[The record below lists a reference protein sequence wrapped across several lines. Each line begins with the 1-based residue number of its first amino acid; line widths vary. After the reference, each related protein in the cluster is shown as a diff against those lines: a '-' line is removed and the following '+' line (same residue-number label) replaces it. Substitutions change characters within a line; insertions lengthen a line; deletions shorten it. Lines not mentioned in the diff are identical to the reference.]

1 MTLNAES
8 KIAFVWGNG
17 ESRRKADRMYSSFWG
32 DLRMI
37 GTHYGCNAMYRDMV
51 LDHLVVIDP
60 NMLNE
65 IANDKRKYSDNYHVW
80 TGYRNPK
87 QWGAKVKNIPKNKRW
102 NAGTSAAHLAVQHGH
117 NTIFLIGHDLEPC
130 PNGLTNNIYKSTDNY
145 RKVFEDDI
153 VYDRF
158 YQDWQEMLTSAN
170 GGVTLYR
177 VKPDSGFIPKALK
190 RGPMKHITWNS
201 FCTKVK
207 ALRRAVA

>member
-17 ESRRKADRMYSSFWG
+17 ESRRKADKMYSSFWG
-32 DLRMI
+32 DMRMI

-60 NMLNE
+60 NMLDE
-65 IANDKRKYSDNYHVW
+65 IAKDKRKYADNYNVW

-87 QWGAKVKNIPKNKRW
+87 QWGTKVKNIPKNKRW

-117 NTIFLIGHDLEPC
+117 TDIFLLGHDLEPC
-130 PNGLTNNIYKSTDNY
+130 ANGLTNNIYKSTNNY

-190 RGPMKHITWNS
+190 RCAMKHITWNS

>member
-1 MTLNAES
+1 
-8 KIAFVWGNG
+8 
-17 ESRRKADRMYSSFWG
+17 MYSSFWG
-32 DLRMI
+32 DMRMI

-60 NMLNE
+60 NMLDE
-65 IANDKRKYSDNYHVW
+65 IAKDKRKYADNYNVW

-87 QWGAKVKNIPKNKRW
+87 QWGTKVKNIPKNKRW

-117 NTIFLIGHDLEPC
+117 TDIFLLGHDLEPC
-130 PNGLTNNIYKSTDNY
+130 ANGLTNNIYKSTNNY

>member
-17 ESRRKADRMYSSFWG
+17 ESRRKADKMYSSFWG
-32 DLRMI
+32 DMRMI

-60 NMLNE
+60 NMLDE
-65 IANDKRKYSDNYHVW
+65 IAKDKRKYADNYNVW

-87 QWGAKVKNIPKNKRW
+87 QWGTKVKNIPKNKRW

-117 NTIFLIGHDLEPC
+117 TDIFLLGHDLEPC
-130 PNGLTNNIYKSTDNY
+130 ANGLTNNIYKSTNNY

-190 RGPMKHITWNS
+190 RGAMKHITWNS

>member
-1 MTLNAES
+1 
-8 KIAFVWGNG
+8 
-17 ESRRKADRMYSSFWG
+17 
-32 DLRMI
+32 
-37 GTHYGCNAMYRDMV
+37 MV

-60 NMLNE
+60 NMLDE
-65 IANDKRKYSDNYHVW
+65 IAKDKRKYADNYNVW

-87 QWGAKVKNIPKNKRW
+87 QWGTKVKNIPKNKRW

-117 NTIFLIGHDLEPC
+117 TDIFLLGHDLEPC
-130 PNGLTNNIYKSTDNY
+130 ANGLTNNIYKSTNNY

-190 RGPMKHITWNS
+190 RGAMKHITWNS

>member
-17 ESRRKADRMYSSFWG
+17 ESRRRADKMYSSFWG
-32 DLRMI
+32 DMRMI

-60 NMLNE
+60 NMLDE
-65 IANDKRKYSDNYHVW
+65 IAKDKRKYADNYNVW

-87 QWGAKVKNIPKNKRW
+87 QWGTKVKNIPKNKRW

-117 NTIFLIGHDLEPC
+117 TDIFLLGHDLEPC
-130 PNGLTNNIYKSTDNY
+130 ANGLTNNIYKSTNNY

>member
-1 MTLNAES
+1 MISNEES

-17 ESRRKADRMYSSFWG
+17 ESRRKADKEYSTFWG
-32 DLRMI
+32 DMRMI
-37 GTHYGCNAMYRDMV
+37 GTHYGCNAMYRDTV

-60 NMLNE
+60 NMLDE
-65 IANDKRKYSDNYHVW
+65 ISKDKNKYADNYNVW

-87 QWGAKVKNIPKNKRW
+87 QWGTKVKNIPKNKRW
-102 NAGTSAAHLAVQHGH
+102 NAGTSATHLAVQHGH
-117 NTIFLIGHDLEPC
+117 KIIFLIGHDLEPN
-130 PNGLTNNIYKSTDNY
+130 PNGLTNNMYKSTNNY

-153 VYDRF
+153 TYDRF
-158 YQDWQEMLTSAN
+158 YQDWQEMLTVNS
-170 GGVTLYR
+170 GVQYFR

>member
-17 ESRRKADRMYSSFWG
+17 ESRRKADKMYSSFWG
-32 DLRMI
+32 DMRMI

-60 NMLNE
+60 NMLDE
-65 IANDKRKYSDNYHVW
+65 IAKDKRKYADNYNVW

-87 QWGAKVKNIPKNKRW
+87 QWGTKVKNIPKNKRW

-117 NTIFLIGHDLEPC
+117 TDIFLLGHDLEPC
-130 PNGLTNNIYKSTDNY
+130 ANGLTNNIYKSTNNY

-158 YQDWQEMLTSAN
+158 YQDWQEMLASAN

-190 RGPMKHITWNS
+190 RGAMKHITWNS

>member
-17 ESRRKADRMYSSFWG
+17 ESRRRADKMYSSFWG
-32 DLRMI
+32 DMRMI

-60 NMLNE
+60 NMLDE
-65 IANDKRKYSDNYHVW
+65 IAKDKRKYADNYNVW

-87 QWGAKVKNIPKNKRW
+87 QWGTKVKNIPKNKRW

-117 NTIFLIGHDLEPC
+117 TDIFLLGHDLEPC
-130 PNGLTNNIYKSTDNY
+130 ANGLTNNIYKSTNNY

-190 RGPMKHITWNS
+190 RGAMKHITWNS

>member
-17 ESRRKADRMYSSFWG
+17 ESRRRADKMYSSFWG
-32 DLRMI
+32 DMRMI

-60 NMLNE
+60 NMLDE
-65 IANDKRKYSDNYHVW
+65 IAKDKRKYADNYNVW

-87 QWGAKVKNIPKNKRW
+87 QWGTKVKNIPKNKRW

-117 NTIFLIGHDLEPC
+117 TDIFLLGHDLEPC
-130 PNGLTNNIYKSTDNY
+130 ANGLTNNIYKSTNNY

-158 YQDWQEMLTSAN
+158 YQDWQEMLASAN

-190 RGPMKHITWNS
+190 RGAMKHITWNS